1 MLDGMKHNL
10 LIIED
15 DKIMR
20 VTLTDYLRSK
30 GHGVVACPLGADGIT
45 VFHKEEFSLVIS
57 DVMLPDMNGL
67 DILKKIKEKAPN
79 AVVLIITAYGTIIDA
94 VEALKLGAFD
104 YITKPFAL
112 EEFNLIINRALEV
125 KELRDENTRLQKNLV
140 ECYNFPNLI
149 GNSPEMNKVY
159 ELIGKVSII
168 DSTVLILGESGT
180 GKELVASTIH
190 YQSDRRKGPLIKVNC
205 AALPE
210 NLVESE
216 LFGVEKGAFTGAHRR
231 KPGRFERADKGT
243 IFLDEIGDLSPGVQ
257 TKLLRVLQDGSFE
270 RVGGTQTLKVD
281 VRVITATNKDIE
293 KEVQEGGFRED
304 LYYRLNVIPICM
316 PALRER
322 KDDIPLLTDSF
333 LEIYNCAFGK
343 RVTLSSETQEALID
357 YDFPGNVRE
366 LKNILERLVGL
377 ASTDVITLESLPVH
391 VSKRQE
397 NVSAFATL
405 AEVSSEAEKMH
416 ITKMLKFNK
425 GNKTRTAQLLGISR
439 KTLWEKIKLF
449 GSEKKTDGSGSSR

>member
-1 MLDGMKHNL
+1 MKHNL

-20 VTLTDYLRSK
+20 VTLTDYLKSK
-30 GHGVVACPLGADGIT
+30 GHRVVACPLGAEGIT
-45 VFHKEEFSLVIS
+45 VFHEEEFSLVIS

-112 EEFNLIINRALEV
+112 EEFNLIVNRALGV

-140 ECYNFPNLI
+140 ECYNFPNMI
-149 GNSPEMNKVY
+149 GNSPEMKKIY
-159 ELIGKVSII
+159 DLIGKVSKI

-210 NLVESE
+210 TLVESE

-281 VRVITATNKDIE
+281 VRVVTATNKDIE

-316 PALRER
+316 PTLRER
-322 KDDIPLLTDSF
+322 KDDIPLLTDRF

-343 RVTLSSETQEALID
+343 KVTLSSETQEALIG

-377 ASTDVITLESLPVH
+377 ASTDVITLEALPVH
-391 VSKRQE
+391 ISKRQE

>member
-1 MLDGMKHNL
+1 MKHNL

-30 GHGVVACPLGADGIT
+30 GHEVVACPLGKDGIT

-67 DILKKIKEKAPN
+67 DILQNIKEKAPN
-79 AVVLIITAYGTIIDA
+79 AVVLIITAYGTIKDA

-125 KELRDENTRLQKNLV
+125 KELRDENIRLKKNLS
-140 ECYNFPNLI
+140 ECFSFPNII
-149 GNSPEMNKVY
+149 GDSPEMNKVY
-159 ELIGKVSII
+159 DLIGKVSKI

-180 GKELVASTIH
+180 GKELVSSTIH
-190 YQSDRRKGPLIKVNC
+190 YQSDRKKGPFIKVNC

-216 LFGVEKGAFTGAHRR
+216 LFGVEKGAFTGADRR

-243 IFLDEIGDLSPGVQ
+243 IFLDEIGDLSVGVQ

-304 LYYRLNVIPICM
+304 LYYRLNVIPIRM
-316 PALRER
+316 PALRDR
-322 KDDIPLLTDSF
+322 KEDISPLIDSF
-333 LEIYNCAFGK
+333 LANYNCTFGK
-343 RVTLSSETQEALID
+343 KATLSSEVITDLFD
-357 YDFPGNVRE
+357 YDYPGNVRE

-377 ASTDVITLESLPVH
+377 ASSDVITTDSLPKH
-391 VSKRQE
+391 VAKQRGKTRTT
-397 NVSAFATL
+397 VSL
-405 AEVSSEAEKMH
+405 AEVAAEAEKGH
-416 ITKMLKFNK
+416 IMRTLKSAR
-425 GNKTRTAQLLGISR
+425 GNKTRTAELLGISR

-449 GSEKKTDGSGSSR
+449 DIEKKKAGSGSSR

>member
-1 MLDGMKHNL
+1 MKHNL
-10 LIIED
+10 LVIED

-20 VTLTDYLRSK
+20 VTLTDFLRTK
-30 GHGVVACPLGADGIT
+30 GHEVVACPLGADGIAG
-45 VFHKEEFSLVIS
+45 FNKEEFSLVIS

-67 DILKKIKEKAPN
+67 DILKKIKEKDPN
-79 AVVLIITAYGTIIDA
+79 AVIIIITAYGTIKDA

-125 KELRDENTRLQKNLV
+125 RDLRDENIRLKKNLS
-140 ECYNFPNLI
+140 ECFSFPNII
-149 GNSPEMNKVY
+149 GDSPEMNKVY
-159 ELIGKVSII
+159 DLIGKVSKI

-190 YQSDRRKGPLIKVNC
+190 YQSDRKGGPFIKVNC

-216 LFGVEKGAFTGAHRR
+216 LFGVEKGAFTGADRR

-243 IFLDEIGDLSPGVQ
+243 IFLDEIGELPAGVQ

-281 VRVITATNKDIE
+281 ARVITATNKDI
-293 KEVQEGGFRED
+293 KREVQEGGFRED
-304 LYYRLNVIPICM
+304 LYYRLNVIPIRM
-316 PALRER
+316 PPLRER
-322 KDDIPLLTDSF
+322 KEDISLLIDSF
-333 LEIYNCAFGK
+333 LANYNCAFGK
-343 RVTLSSETQEALID
+343 KVTLSSDTIMDMFD
-357 YDFPGNVRE
+357 YDYPGNVRE
-366 LKNILERLVGL
+366 LKNILERLVAL
-377 ASTDVITLESLPVH
+377 ASTDVIETDALPEH
-391 VSKRQE
+391 VAKRRE
-397 NVSAFATL
+397 KMTTTVSL
-405 AEVSSEAEKMH
+405 AEVAAEAEKEY
-416 ITKMLKFNK
+416 ITRILKSAK
-425 GNKTRTAQLLGISR
+425 GNKTKTAKLLGISR

-449 GSEKKTDGSGSSR
+449 DIEKKTGKKL

>member
-1 MLDGMKHNL
+1 MKHNL

-20 VTLTDYLRSK
+20 VTLTDYLKTK
-30 GHGVVACPLGADGIT
+30 GHEVVACSLGADGIT
-45 VFHKEEFSLVIS
+45 SFDKEAFSLVIS

-79 AVVLIITAYGTIIDA
+79 AVVLIITAYGTIKDA

-125 KELRDENTRLQKNLV
+125 KELRDENIRLKKNLS
-140 ECYNFPNLI
+140 ECFSFPNII
-149 GNSPEMNKVY
+149 GDSPEMNIVY
-159 ELIGKVSII
+159 DLIDKVSKIN
-168 DSTVLILGESGT
+168 STVLILGESGT

-190 YQSDRRKGPLIKVNC
+190 YQSDRRKEPFIKVNC

-210 NLVESE
+210 NLIESE
-216 LFGVEKGAFTGAHRR
+216 LFGVEKGAFTGADRR

-243 IFLDEIGDLSPGVQ
+243 IFLDEIGDLAAGVQ

-281 VRVITATNKDIE
+281 VRVITATNKNIE
-293 KEVQEGGFRED
+293 EAVQEGGFRED
-304 LYYRLNVIPICM
+304 LYYRLNVIPIHM
-316 PALRER
+316 PTLRER
-322 KDDIPLLTDSF
+322 KEDITPLIDSF
-333 LEIYNCAFGK
+333 LANYNCAFGK
-343 RVTLSSETQEALID
+343 KVTLSSEVITDLFD
-357 YDFPGNVRE
+357 YDYPGNVRE
-366 LKNILERLVGL
+366 LKNILERLVAL
-377 ASTDVITLESLPVH
+377 ASTDVITIDALPKHVAKQQGIMKTTVSL
-391 VSKRQE
+391 SE
-397 NVSAFATL
+397 VSA
-405 AEVSSEAEKMH
+405 EAEKVHIMRILK
-416 ITKMLKFNK
+416 ITKGK
-425 GNKTRTAQLLGISR
+425 KTRTAQLLGISR

-449 GSEKKTDGSGSSR
+449 DIE